1 MALEMPSLSLTP
13 FWKLERLL
21 LVRATDAIRL
31 CDDGSYEKL
40 PPGQALPHV
49 QRAERRWTAEARDFV
64 ARTQLSSRPLCD
76 WDDARLLEQLG
87 QWLKVGALVVV
98 RGTEEGAGNQTPSL
112 LKQRRVLRA
121 LGQKRNALR
130 FESRT
135 YRIVADADLGRIFDR
150 DDYEVVSHAEA
161 MRVLSGLARQ
171 AVPQEAGLLLQ
182 EAHAQL
188 TPDWHSPMSPDG
200 IVLLRKIPVRQ
211 SGPNREPSL
220 GKPRPTSSGPAESE
234 EPAEEEACRPCAAL
248 REAKQAEA
256 LRQASQDGAPFCAD
270 CGPPP
275 AAAA

>member
-1 MALEMPSLSLTP
+1 MAPGMPSLSLTP
-13 FWKLERLL
+13 FWKVERLL

-49 QRAERRWTAEARDFV
+49 QRAEGKWAAEARDFV
-64 ARTQLSSRPLCD
+64 ARAQLASQPLCD
-76 WDDARLLEQLG
+76 WDDARLLKQLG
-87 QWLKVGALVVV
+87 QWIKVGELVVV
-98 RGTEEGAGNQTPSL
+98 RETEKGAGNQTPSL
-112 LKQRRVLRA
+112 LKQRKVLRA
-121 LGQKRNALR
+121 LGQKRNALK

-135 YRIVADADLGRIFDR
+135 YRMVADADLGRISDR

-161 MRVLSGLARQ
+161 IRVLGGLARQ
-171 AVPQEAGLLLQ
+171 AVPQEAGLLQ
-182 EAHAQL
+182 AAHEQL

-200 IVLLRKIPVRQ
+200 IVLLRKIPVVL
-211 SGPNREPSL
+211 SVPKREPSL
-220 GKPRPTSSGPAESE
+220 GKPRPTSSEPAESE
-234 EPAEEEACRPCAAL
+234 APAEEETCRPCAAL

-256 LRQASQDGAPFCAD
+256 LRQASQDGSPFCAD